1 MKDAA
6 ERIVNAGISWILLE
20 MAKRIGNV
28 VKEEESGSGVVS
40 ENVVAMTRIGQEFDE
55 MGLKSNEHTLIVKKD
70 EDLVGLDAGNEVI
83 RVMNG
88 VCNDPDIE
96 EWSLNDCSS
105 RLRELVLGDDC
116 LQYVSELKLVGFGS
130 LERVEIGMRCFCES
144 DGGLFE
150 VSDCNKLKSVRM
162 GNGCCVHW
170 GEFVMKDCGVEEVSI
185 GDGCFV
191 KCENTVFESANCL
204 GG

>member
-20 MAKRIGNV
+20 TAKRIGNV

-40 ENVVAMTRIGQEFDE
+40 ENVVAMTQIGREFDE
-55 MGLKSNEHTLIVKKD
+55 VGLKSNEHTLIVKKD

-105 RLRELVLGDDC
+105 RLRELVLGNDC
-116 LQYVSELKLVGFGS
+116 LQYVKKLKLVGFAS
-130 LERVEIGMRCFCES
+130 LEKVEMGTGCYSES
-144 DGGLFE
+144 ESGLFE
-150 VSDCNKLKSVRM
+150 VSGCERLRSVVI
-162 GNGCCVHW
+162 GGGCCVKW
-170 GEFVMKDCGVEEVSI
+170 SSFVMRNCGVIEVSI

-191 KCENTVFESANCL
+191 NCENTVFESESSVIR
-204 GG
+204 

>member
-6 ERIVNAGISWILLE
+6 ERIVRNGKSSLLYE
-20 MAKRIGNV
+20 LADRIGNV

-55 MGLKSNEHTLIVKKD
+55 VGLKSNEHTLIVKKD

-116 LQYVSELKLVGFGS
+116 LQYVCELKLVGFGS
-130 LERVEIGMRCFCES
+130 LEKVGMGMRCCCES

-150 VSDCNKLKSVRM
+150 ASGCKRLRSVKV
-162 GNGCCVHW
+162 GDGSCVEW
-170 GEFVMKDCGVEEVSI
+170 SGFVMRDCGVEEVSI
-185 GDGCFV
+185 GDGCFMN
-191 KCENTVFESANCL
+191 CENAVFESEYC
-204 GG
+204 

>member
-6 ERIVNAGISWILLE
+6 ERIVRNGKSSLLLQL
-20 MAKRIGNV
+20 ADRIGNV
-28 VKEEESGSGVVS
+28 VKEEERGSGVVS
-40 ENVVAMTRIGQEFDE
+40 ENVVAMTRIGQEMESWNDAC
-55 MGLKSNEHTLIVKKD
+55 TVIVKKD
-70 EDLVGLDAGNEVI
+70 EDLVGLDVGNEVI

-96 EWSLNDCSS
+96 EWSLDDCSL

-130 LERVEIGMRCFCES
+130 LEKVGMGMRCCCES

-150 VSDCNKLKSVRM
+150 VSGCKRLRSVKV
-162 GNGCCVHW
+162 GDGSCVEW
-170 GEFVMKDCGVEEVSI
+170 SGFVMRDCGVEEVSI
-185 GDGCFV
+185 GDGCFMN
-191 KCENTVFESANCL
+191 CENTVFES
-204 GG
+204 G

>member
-6 ERIVNAGISWILLE
+6 ERIVRNGKSSLLYE
-20 MAKRIGNV
+20 LADRIGNV

-55 MGLKSNEHTLIVKKD
+55 VGLKSNEHTLIVKKD

-116 LQYVSELKLVGFGS
+116 LQYVSELKLVGFAS
-130 LERVEIGMRCFCES
+130 LEKVEMGMRCCCES

-150 VSDCNKLKSVRM
+150 VSGCKRLRSVKV
-162 GNGCCVHW
+162 GDGCCVDW
-170 GEFVMKDCGVEEVSI
+170 SEFVMRDCGVEEVSI
-185 GDGCFV
+185 GDGCFMN
-191 KCENTVFESANCL
+191 CENTVFESESC
-204 GG
+204 

>member
-6 ERIVNAGISWILLE
+6 ERIVRNGKSSLLYE
-20 MAKRIGNV
+20 LADRIGNV

-55 MGLKSNEHTLIVKKD
+55 VGLKSNEHTLIVKKD
-70 EDLVGLDAGNEVI
+70 EDLVGLDVGNEVI

-116 LQYVSELKLVGFGS
+116 LQYVSELKLVGFAS
-130 LERVEIGMRCFCES
+130 LENVEMGMRCCCES

-150 VSDCNKLKSVRM
+150 VSGCKRLRSVKV
-162 GNGCCVHW
+162 GDGCCVDW
-170 GEFVMKDCGVEEVSI
+170 SEFVMKNCGVEEVSI
-185 GDGCFV
+185 GDGCFMN
-191 KCENTVFESANCL
+191 CENTVFES
-204 GG
+204 G

>member
-6 ERIVNAGISWILLE
+6 ERIVRNGKSSLLYE
-20 MAKRIGNV
+20 LADRIGNV

-55 MGLKSNEHTLIVKKD
+55 VGLKSNAHTLIVKKD

-116 LQYVSELKLVGFGS
+116 LQYVSELKLVGFAS
-130 LERVEIGMRCFCES
+130 LEKVEMGMRCCCES

-150 VSDCNKLKSVRM
+150 VSGCKRLRSVKV
-162 GNGCCVHW
+162 GDGCCVEW
-170 GEFVMKDCGVEEVSI
+170 SGFVMRDCGVEEVSI
-185 GDGCFV
+185 GDGCFMN
-191 KCENTVFESANCL
+191 CENTVFES
-204 GG
+204 G

>member
-20 MAKRIGNV
+20 TAKRIGNV

-40 ENVVAMTRIGQEFDE
+40 ENVVAMTHIGREFDE

-70 EDLVGLDAGNEVI
+70 EDLVGPDTGNEVI

-105 RLRELVLGDDC
+105 RLRELVLRDDC
-116 LQYVSELKLVGFGS
+116 LQYVSELKLVGFAS
-130 LERVEIGMRCFCES
+130 LERVEIGMRCCCES

-150 VSDCNKLKSVRM
+150 VSGCKRLRSVKVSD
-162 GNGCCVHW
+162 GSCVEW
-170 GEFVMKDCGVEEVSI
+170 KGFVMKDCGVEEVSI
-185 GDGCFV
+185 GDGCFMN
-191 KCENTVFESANCL
+191 CENTVFESE
-204 GG
+204 

>member
-55 MGLKSNEHTLIVKKD
+55 VGLKSNEHTLIVKKD
-70 EDLVGLDAGNEVI
+70 EDLVGLNAGNEVI

-105 RLRELVLGDDC
+105 HLRELVLGDDC
-116 LQYVSELKLVGFGS
+116 LQYVSELKLVGFAS
-130 LERVEIGMRCFCES
+130 LERVEMGMRCFCES

-150 VSDCNKLKSVRM
+150 VSGCKRLRSVKV
-162 GNGCCVHW
+162 GDGSCVDW
-170 GEFVMKDCGVEEVSI
+170 SGFVVKDCGVEEVSI

-191 KCENTVFESANCL
+191 NCENTVFESATC
-204 GG
+204 

>member
-6 ERIVNAGISWILLE
+6 ERIVNAGNSWLLLE

-40 ENVVAMTRIGQEFDE
+40 ENVVAMTRIGQEYDE
-55 MGLKSNEHTLIVKKD
+55 VGLKSNAHTLVVKKD
-70 EDLVGLDAGNEVI
+70 EDLVGLNAGNEVI

-105 RLRELVLGDDC
+105 HLRELVLGDDC
-116 LQYVSELKLVGFGS
+116 LQYVSELKLVGFAS
-130 LERVEIGMRCFCES
+130 LERVEMGMRCFCES

-150 VSDCNKLKSVRM
+150 VSGCKRLRSVKV
-162 GNGCCVHW
+162 GDGSCVDW
-170 GEFVMKDCGVEEVSI
+170 SGFVVKDCGVEEVSI

-191 KCENTVFESANCL
+191 NCENTVFESATC
-204 GG
+204 

>member
-6 ERIVNAGISWILLE
+6 ERIVNAGNSWILLE

-28 VKEEESGSGVVS
+28 VKEEERGSGVVS
-40 ENVVAMTRIGQEFDE
+40 ENVVAMTRIGEVFDE
-55 MGLKSNEHTLIVKKD
+55 VGLKSNEHTLIVKKD

-116 LQYVSELKLVGFGS
+116 LQFVSELRLVGFAS
-130 LERVEIGMRCFCES
+130 LEKVEMGMRCFCES
-144 DGGLFE
+144 EGGLFE
-150 VSDCNKLKSVRM
+150 VSGCKRMRSVK
-162 GNGCCVHW
+162 V
-170 GEFVMKDCGVEEVSI
+170 
-185 GDGCFV
+185 GDGVVRFGV
-191 KCENTVFESANCL
+191 GL
-204 GG
+204 

>member
-6 ERIVNAGISWILLE
+6 ERIVNAGNSWILLE

-40 ENVVAMTRIGQEFDE
+40 ENVVAMTQIGQEFDE
-55 MGLKSNEHTLIVKKD
+55 VGLKNNEHTLIVKKD

-130 LERVEIGMRCFCES
+130 LERVEMGMRCCCES
-144 DGGLFE
+144 DGGVFE
-150 VSDCNKLKSVRM
+150 VSGCERLRSVKV
-162 GNGCCVHW
+162 GDGSCVDW
-170 GEFVMKDCGVEEVSI
+170 SGFVMKDCGVEEVSI

-191 KCENTVFESANCL
+191 NCENTVFESESY
-204 GG
+204 

>member
-6 ERIVNAGISWILLE
+6 ERIVRNGKSSLLLQL
-20 MAKRIGNV
+20 ADRIGNV

-96 EWSLNDCSS
+96 EWSLSDCSL
-105 RLRELVLGDDC
+105 RLRELVLGNDC

-130 LERVEIGMRCFCES
+130 LEKVEIGMRCCCES
-144 DGGLFE
+144 DGGCFE
-150 VSDCNKLKSVRM
+150 ASGCKRLRSVKV
-162 GNGCCVHW
+162 GDGSCVDW
-170 GEFVMKDCGVEEVSI
+170 SEFVMKNCGVEEVSI
-185 GDGCFV
+185 GDSCFV
-191 KCENTVFESANCL
+191 NCENTVFESESC
-204 GG
+204 

>member
-55 MGLKSNEHTLIVKKD
+55 VGLKSNEHTLIVKKD

-116 LQYVSELKLVGFGS
+116 LQYVSELKLVGFAS
-130 LERVEIGMRCFCES
+130 LEKVEMGMRCCCES

-150 VSDCNKLKSVRM
+150 VSGCKRLRSVKV
-162 GNGCCVHW
+162 GDGCCVDW
-170 GEFVMKDCGVEEVSI
+170 SEFVMKNCGVEEVSI
-185 GDGCFV
+185 GDGCFMN
-191 KCENTVFESANCL
+191 CENTVFESESC
-204 GG
+204 